1 VNNLVMAIDKARQKP
16 FLGLAS
22 MFEPLDVNGFSKI
35 RMGSRFD
42 GGYVMLDD
50 FRNVDLALSFGIGAN
65 ADWDLA
71 VAQRGVTVRQY
82 DHTITHSPI
91 SHDSIA
97 FFGEK
102 VTENPADAS
111 RTTIHSIL
119 GQAGTQRDASVILK
133 MDVESDEWPIFD
145 HCALEDLRRFS
156 QIIVEFHEFSR
167 GIEDDWLRTATR
179 VLEKLTAVF
188 GVFHV
193 HGNNWRSMAA
203 VGNVYFPE
211 VLEVSFANRNR
222 YSFAKT
228 AQLFPT
234 PLDGP
239 NDPRRPDLYLGAFRF
254 APVEG

>member
-1 VNNLVMAIDKARQKP
+1 MNNLTMARDRAGQKP
-16 FLGLAS
+16 FLKLAS
-22 MFEPLDVNGFSKI
+22 MFEPRDVNGFSKI
-35 RMGSRFD
+35 RLGSRFD

-50 FRNVDLALSFGIGAN
+50 FGNVDLALSFGIGAN

-82 DHTITHSPI
+82 DHTIAHSPI
-91 SHDSIA
+91 SHDSIL

-102 VTENPADAS
+102 VTENPTDAS
-111 RTTIHSIL
+111 HATVHSIL
-119 GQAGTQRDASVILK
+119 RRAGTHRDASVILK
-133 MDVESDEWPIFD
+133 IDVESDEWSIFD
-145 HCALEDLRRFS
+145 RCALEDLRRFS

-167 GIEDDWLRTATR
+167 AVDDHWLRTATR

-193 HGNNWRSMAA
+193 HGNNFRHMAA
-203 VGNVYFPE
+203 VSNVYFPN
-211 VLEVSFANRNR
+211 VLEVSFANRDR

-228 AQLFPT
+228 EQLFPT

-254 APVEG
+254 AQG